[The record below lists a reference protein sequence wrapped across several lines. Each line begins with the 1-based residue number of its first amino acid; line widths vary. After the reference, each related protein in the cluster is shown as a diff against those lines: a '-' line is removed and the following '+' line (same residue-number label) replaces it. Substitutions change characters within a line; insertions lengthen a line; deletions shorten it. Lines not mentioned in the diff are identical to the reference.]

1 MTVEVHPFAAGCG
14 AEIRGVDIREPLSTA
29 DRDAIRKAWLDNLVL
44 RFRAA
49 PMTDE
54 QHMAFTRQFGELE
67 FNPAELIAKQY
78 GVSTQSSG
86 RKREIPPEISV
97 ISNIIEDGKAIG
109 GLGDGEAF
117 WHTDSSFVDVPPA
130 ASLLRSLECPPPS
143 AGGSTYFL
151 NCYSAY
157 DDLPEATKQKIDGR
171 VMVHAATHSSGGKA
185 HAGFEIV
192 DDVSKVP
199 GARQPMVR
207 THPET
212 GKKSLFLGRRINA
225 YVIGLPVDE
234 SEALLDGLW
243 AHMVQDKYTWRQ
255 DWQVGDLI
263 WWDNRCAM
271 HRRDAFDGSK
281 RRLMHRTQL
290 KGTRPV

>member
-14 AEIRGVDIREPLSTA
+14 AEIRGVDIREKLLTE

-44 RFRAA
+44 RFRAS

-54 QHMAFTRQFGELE
+54 QHMAFTRQFGDLE

-78 GVSTQSSG
+78 GVSTQTSG

-117 WHTDSSFVDVPPA
+117 WHTDSSFVDMPPA

-157 DDLPEATKQKIDGR
+157 DDLPEETKKKIDGR

-185 HAGFEIV
+185 HAGFETV

-212 GKKSLFLGRRINA
+212 GRKSLFLGRRINA

-234 SEALLDGLW
+234 SEELLDGLW
-243 AHMVQDKYTWRQ
+243 EHMVQDKYTWRQ

>member
-1 MTVEVHPFAAGCG
+1 MSVTVSPFAAGLG
-14 AEIRGVDIREPLSTA
+14 ADISGVDIREPLSTV

-44 RFRAA
+44 RFRGQK
-49 PMTDE
+49 MTDA

-67 FNPAELIAKQY
+67 FNPAALIAKQY
-78 GVSTQSSG
+78 GINTQTDG
-86 RKREIPPEISV
+86 RKSEIPPEISV
-97 ISNIIEDGKAIG
+97 ISNIIEGGKAIG

-117 WHTDSSFVDVPPA
+117 WHTDSSFVDAPPA

-157 DDLPEATKQKIDGR
+157 DDLPAETKKRIDG
-171 VMVHAATHSSGGKA
+171 MTMIHAATHSSGGKA
-185 HAGFEIV
+185 HKGFETV
-192 DDVSKVP
+192 EDVSKVP

-225 YVIGLPVDE
+225 YVIGLSVAD
-234 SEALLDGLW
+234 SEALLDALW
-243 AHMVQDKYTWRQ
+243 DNTTQEKFTWRQ
-255 DWQVGDLI
+255 DW
-263 WWDNRCAM
+263 
-271 HRRDAFDGSK
+271 
-281 RRLMHRTQL
+281 
-290 KGTRPV
+290 

>member
-1 MTVEVHPFAAGCG
+1 MTIEVVPFEAGCG
-14 AEIRGVDIREPLSTA
+14 AEIRGVDIRKPLSTE
-29 DRDAIRKAWLDNLVL
+29 DRDAIRAAWLDHLVL
-44 RFRAA
+44 RFREQ
-49 PMTDE
+49 PMTDT
-54 QHMAFTRQFGELE
+54 QHMAFTHQFGELE
-67 FNPAELIAKQY
+67 YNPAKLIEKQY
-78 GVSTQSSG
+78 GVETQTEG
-86 RKREIPPEISV
+86 RKSEIPPEISV

-143 AGGSTYFL
+143 AGGSTHFL

-157 DDLPEATKQKIDGR
+157 DTLPDDTKKRIDALT
-171 VMVHAATHSSGGKA
+171 MIHAATHSSGGKA
-185 HAGFEIV
+185 HKGFETV

-212 GKKSLFLGRRINA
+212 GRKSLFLGRRINA

-234 SEALLDGLW
+234 SEELLDGLW
-243 AHMVQDKYTWRQ
+243 EHMLQDRFTWRQ
-255 DWQVGDLI
+255 DWKVGDLI